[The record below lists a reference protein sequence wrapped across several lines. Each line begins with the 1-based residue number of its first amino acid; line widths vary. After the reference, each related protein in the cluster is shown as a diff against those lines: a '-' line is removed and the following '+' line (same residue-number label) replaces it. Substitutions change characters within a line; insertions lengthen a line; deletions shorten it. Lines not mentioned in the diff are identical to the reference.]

1 MLSMMTETSTTNTFF
16 VAEDYDFTGYT
27 QEQLLLLC
35 ELQILVKTSYPKLIL
50 MLYFHDKF
58 KSWLSEMSVS
68 LTPKEIVE
76 NLIYAVSQYS
86 KDKTEVDIE
95 DDKLWKSIVEPFL
108 LQSLDK
114 DQTQSVI
121 SETTISRKKRSHTRK
136 KKAKVRF
143 VSI

>member
-1 MLSMMTETSTTNTFF
+1 MTETSTTNTVF

-35 ELQILVKTSYPKLIL
+35 EYQILVKTIYPKLIL

-58 KSWLSEMSVS
+58 KSWLSEMSITF
-68 LTPKEIVE
+68 TPKEIVE
-76 NLIYAVSQYS
+76 NLIYSVSEYS
-86 KDKTEVDIE
+86 KDKQEVDIE

-108 LQSLDK
+108 LHSLDK
-114 DQTQSVI
+114 EQTHITS
-121 SETTISRKKRSHTRK
+121 STIVSRKKRSHTRK

>member
-1 MLSMMTETSTTNTFF
+1 MTKTSTTNTIF
-16 VAEDYDFTGYT
+16 VAEDYDFNGYT

-35 ELQILVKTSYPKLIL
+35 EFQILVKTSYPKLIL

-58 KSWLSEMSVS
+58 KSWLSEMSIT

-76 NLIYAVSQYS
+76 NLIYAVSEYS

-114 DQTQSVI
+114 DQTQII
-121 SETTISRKKRSHTRK
+121 SATTVSRKKRSHTRK
-136 KKAKVRF
+136 KKVKVRF

>member
-1 MLSMMTETSTTNTFF
+1 MLSTMTETSTTKTLF

-35 ELQILVKTSYPKLIL
+35 ESQLLVKTIYPKLVI

-68 LTPKEIVE
+68 LTSKEIID
-76 NLIYAVSQYS
+76 NLIYAVSDYS
-86 KDKTEVDIE
+86 KDKTEIDIE
-95 DDKLWKSIVEPFL
+95 DDNLWKSIVEPFL
-108 LQSLDK
+108 LQTLDK
-114 DQTQSVI
+114 
-121 SETTISRKKRSHTRK
+121 EKLNISRKKKSHTRK

>member
-1 MLSMMTETSTTNTFF
+1 MLSMMTKTSTTNTIF
-16 VAEDYDFTGYT
+16 VAEDYDFNGYT

-35 ELQILVKTSYPKLIL
+35 EFQILVKTSYPKLIL

-58 KSWLSEMSVS
+58 KSWLSEMSIT

-76 NLIYAVSQYS
+76 NLIYAVSEYS

-114 DQTQSVI
+114 DQTQII
-121 SETTISRKKRSHTRK
+121 SATTVSRKKRSHTRK
-136 KKAKVRF
+136 KKVKVRF

>member
-1 MLSMMTETSTTNTFF
+1 MLSTMTETSTTNTLF

-35 ELQILVKTSYPKLIL
+35 ESQLLVKTIYPKLVI

-68 LTPKEIVE
+68 LTSKEIIE
-76 NLIYAVSQYS
+76 NLIYAVSDYS
-86 KDKTEVDIE
+86 KDKTEIDIE
-95 DDKLWKSIVEPFL
+95 DNNLWKCIVEPFL

-114 DQTQSVI
+114 EKLNI
-121 SETTISRKKRSHTRK
+121 PRKKKSHTRK

>member
-1 MLSMMTETSTTNTFF
+1 MTETSTTNTLF

-35 ELQILVKTSYPKLIL
+35 ESQLLVKTNYPKLVI

-68 LTPKEIVE
+68 LTSKEIIE
-76 NLIYAVSQYS
+76 NLIYAVSDYS
-86 KDKTEVDIE
+86 KDKTEIDIE
-95 DDKLWKSIVEPFL
+95 DNNLWKCIVEPFL

-114 DQTQSVI
+114 EKLNI
-121 SETTISRKKRSHTRK
+121 PRKKKSHTRK
-136 KKAKVRF
+136 KKSK
-143 VSI
+143 S

>member
-1 MLSMMTETSTTNTFF
+1 MLSTMTETSTTKTLF

-35 ELQILVKTSYPKLIL
+35 ESQLLVKTIYPKLVI

-58 KSWLSEMSVS
+58 KSWLSAMSVS
-68 LTPKEIVE
+68 LTSKEIID
-76 NLIYAVSQYS
+76 NLIYAVSDYS
-86 KDKTEVDIE
+86 KDKTEIDIE
-95 DDKLWKSIVEPFL
+95 DDNLWKSIVEPFL
-108 LQSLDK
+108 LQTLDK
-114 DQTQSVI
+114 
-121 SETTISRKKRSHTRK
+121 EKLNISRKKKSHTRK

>member
-1 MLSMMTETSTTNTFF
+1 
-16 VAEDYDFTGYT
+16 
-27 QEQLLLLC
+27 
-35 ELQILVKTSYPKLIL
+35 
-50 MLYFHDKF
+50 
-58 KSWLSEMSVS
+58 MSVS

-86 KDKTEVDIE
+86 KDKTEIDIE
-95 DDKLWKSIVEPFL
+95 DNNLWKCIVEPFL

-114 DQTQSVI
+114 EKLNI
-121 SETTISRKKRSHTRK
+121 PRKKKSHTRK

>member
-1 MLSMMTETSTTNTFF
+1 MLSTMTETSTTNTLF

-35 ELQILVKTSYPKLIL
+35 ESQLLVKTIYPKLVI

-68 LTPKEIVE
+68 LTSKEIIE
-76 NLIYAVSQYS
+76 NLIYAVSDYS
-86 KDKTEVDIE
+86 KDKTEIDIE
-95 DDKLWKSIVEPFL
+95 DNNLWKCIVEPFL
-108 LQSLDK
+108 LQSLEK
-114 DQTQSVI
+114 EKLNI
-121 SETTISRKKRSHTRK
+121 PRKKKSHTRK

>member
-1 MLSMMTETSTTNTFF
+1 MLSTMTETSTTNTLF

-35 ELQILVKTSYPKLIL
+35 ESQLLVKTIYPKLVI

-68 LTPKEIVE
+68 LTSKEIIE
-76 NLIYAVSQYS
+76 NLIYAVSDYS
-86 KDKTEVDIE
+86 KDKTEIDIE
-95 DDKLWKSIVEPFL
+95 DNNLWKCIVEPFL

-114 DQTQSVI
+114 EKLNI
-121 SETTISRKKRSHTRK
+121 PRKKKSHTRK
-136 KKAKVRF
+136 KKVKVRF